1 MGHAATLAES
11 VAQIPKMKNFFR
23 RSPSLDASPVAQ
35 HTCGTCAHGIKHIH
49 EGHKDTRTYL
59 SGFPICPFRMR
70 LKQIQ
75 ATQSQTKML
84 RHDGYAVDCEYF
96 ALGLHEGVSL
106 HQVLARSLQ
115 LQGSSIPDLE
125 NPRRACRT
133 QRTSEQCLDCS
144 ETREILQDSMHVHQ
158 SWIETQSSS
167 ERATGCMHG
176 SSQVSNTALSMCVS
190 HGWNQQERSSHPCR
204 RAHWVRPMA
213 VRVRHSSCQAKTW
226 CCPFWPASQLLDEN
240 CSNMNVV
247 HGKFTNEL
255 QTETGFRIWI
265 LHILMQ
271 ILGNWRWTSSY
282 E

>member
-1 MGHAATLAES
+1 MLHQWLNVLVEP
-11 VAQIPKMKNFFR
+11 VLM
-23 RSPSLDASPVAQ
+23 ASNIF
-35 HTCGTCAHGIKHIH
+35 T
-49 EGHKDTRTYL
+49 KDTRIQEPTL
-59 SGFPICPFRMR
+59 SGVPICPFRMR

-106 HQVLARSLQ
+106 PQVLARSLQ

-158 SWIETQSSS
+158 SWIETQSSL

-204 RAHWVRPMA
+204 RAHWVRPTA
-213 VRVRHSSCQAKTW
+213 VHVRHSCQTKTW
-226 CCPFWPASQLLDEN
+226 CCPFGQRLDKIAPTCTWCMAN
-240 CSNMNVV
+240 SPIQQW
-247 HGKFTNEL
+247 L
-255 QTETGFRIWI
+255 A
-265 LHILMQ
+265 
-271 ILGNWRWTSSY
+271 NWNRF
-282 E
+282 